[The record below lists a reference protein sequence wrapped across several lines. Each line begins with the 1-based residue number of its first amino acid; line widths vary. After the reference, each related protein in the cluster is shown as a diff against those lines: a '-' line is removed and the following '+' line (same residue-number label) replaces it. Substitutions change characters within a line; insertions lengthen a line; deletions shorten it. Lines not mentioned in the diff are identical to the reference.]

1 LKKQT
6 GLWID
11 AQVWKAYRDLCSHEK
26 LRPSEPI
33 EEYLRVILLNGSAL
47 TVLNM
52 VQGMAKARSEGVE
65 AHARV
70 LLNWYKNEKYWI
82 SVTDENDASVESMLL
97 QALKEVAD
105 PQLRKDIQEAL
116 MTRPLEQARKRDKSK
131 ESRVKEESLAR
142 EESPPKPAAATTSE
156 RIGEIK
162 KQFVDHDYTEEQRQE
177 FLKKIRQIREELK
190 NDEKVKT

>member
-1 LKKQT
+1 M
-6 GLWID
+6 WID
-11 AQVWKAYRDLCSHEK
+11 AQVWEAYRDLCSHEK

-33 EEYLRVILLNGSAL
+33 EEYLRVILRNGSAL

-52 VQGMAKARSEGVE
+52 IQGMAKARSEGVE

-70 LLNWYKNEKYWI
+70 LLNWYTNEKHWI
-82 SVTDENDASVESMLL
+82 RVTDENDASVESMLL

-105 PQLRKDIQEAL
+105 PQLRKEIQEAL
-116 MTRPLEQARKRDKSK
+116 MIRRLEQARKRGESK
-131 ESRVKEESLAR
+131 SRVKEKPVAK
-142 EESPPKPAAATTSE
+142 EEPPLKPAAATMSE

-162 KQFVDHDYTEEQRQE
+162 KQFADHDYTEEQSQE

-190 NDEKVKT
+190 SNEKAKT